1 MSEPEPAN
9 QSSSDA
15 PAARSGPPGLDLA
28 RLADY
33 LGEVSPGL
41 LRGPL
46 SAELIAGG
54 KSNLTY
60 RVDDGDRSIVL
71 RRPPLGHVLP
81 TAHDMARE
89 YRVIAALHP
98 TGFPVPSPI
107 HLCLDPGPLG
117 ASFYL
122 MSYVDGWVL
131 RDAADIDRLSRD
143 AARHTGELLVD
154 TLVELHGTD
163 PDKVGLADFG
173 RPAGYLERQV
183 RRWYEQWERSKT
195 RDLQSLE
202 DVAARLR
209 DSVPEHARTGI
220 VHGDFRLDNVIVDAS
235 VSRIQAVLDWEMA
248 TLGDPLADVGLLVVY
263 TELAADG
270 MAPTQPRLSPEQGF
284 MSAAEL
290 VERYG
295 NRAAVDVGAIGWH
308 VALGYYK
315 LAIVSEGI
323 HARYL
328 QGKTVG
334 SGFEH
339 MGSSVP
345 VLIDRAR
352 AHLDAHS
359 VAP

>member
-1 MSEPEPAN
+1 M
-9 QSSSDA
+9 
-15 PAARSGPPGLDLA
+15 
-28 RLADY
+28 
-33 LGEVSPGL
+33 
-41 LRGPL
+41 
-46 SAELIAGG
+46 
-54 KSNLTY
+54 
-60 RVDDGDRSIVL
+60 
-71 RRPPLGHVLP
+71 
-81 TAHDMARE
+81 
-89 YRVIAALHP
+89 
-98 TGFPVPSPI
+98 
-107 HLCLDPGPLG
+107 G

-143 AARHTGELLVD
+143 AARRTGELLVD
-154 TLVELHGTD
+154 TLVELHATD

-173 RPAGYLERQV
+173 RPAGYLARQV

-235 VSRIQAVLDWEMA
+235 VSRILAVLDWEMA

-270 MAPTQPRLSPEQGF
+270 LAPTQPRLSPEQGF

-295 NRAAVDVGAIGWH
+295 NQATVDVGAIGWH

-334 SGFEH
+334 PGFEH

-345 VLIDRAR
+345 LLIDRAR

-359 VAP
+359 AAP

>member
-1 MSEPEPAN
+1 
-9 QSSSDA
+9 
-15 PAARSGPPGLDLA
+15 
-28 RLADY
+28 
-33 LGEVSPGL
+33 
-41 LRGPL
+41 
-46 SAELIAGG
+46 
-54 KSNLTY
+54 
-60 RVDDGDRSIVL
+60 
-71 RRPPLGHVLP
+71 
-81 TAHDMARE
+81 
-89 YRVIAALHP
+89 
-98 TGFPVPSPI
+98 
-107 HLCLDPGPLG
+107 
-117 ASFYL
+117 
-122 MSYVDGWVL
+122 
-131 RDAADIDRLSRD
+131 
-143 AARHTGELLVD
+143 
-154 TLVELHGTD
+154 
-163 PDKVGLADFG
+163 
-173 RPAGYLERQV
+173 
-183 RRWYEQWERSKT
+183 
-195 RDLQSLE
+195 
-202 DVAARLR
+202 
-209 DSVPEHARTGI
+209 
-220 VHGDFRLDNVIVDAS
+220 
-235 VSRIQAVLDWEMA
+235 MA
-248 TLGDPLADVGLLVVY
+248 TLGDPLADLGLLVVY

-270 MAPTQPRLSPEQGF
+270 LAPTQPRLSPEQGF